1 MANKYTSKLKKT
13 EQNNSHSYVARSSN
27 NQTVDTRKYE
37 IVLAKTK
44 GYDALTKND
53 KEKRGRKK
61 KKR

>member
-13 EQNNSHSYVARSSN
+13 EQQGKSSSYSYKTTNASV
-27 NQTVDTRKYE
+27 RKNE
-37 IVLAKTK
+37 TVLAKTK

-61 KKR
+61 KR

>member
-13 EQNNSHSYVARSSN
+13 EQYGKLRSYYYKKLHTEETTKKN
-27 NQTVDTRKYE
+27 ET
-37 IVLAKTK
+37 VLAKTK